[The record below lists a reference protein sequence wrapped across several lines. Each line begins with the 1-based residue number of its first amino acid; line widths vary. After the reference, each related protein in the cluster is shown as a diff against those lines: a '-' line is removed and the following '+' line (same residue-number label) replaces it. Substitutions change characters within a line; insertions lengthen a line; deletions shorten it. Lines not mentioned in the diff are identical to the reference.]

1 MIVVTGEAGMLKHN
15 VAIPTAIMTAPKKYF
30 AR

>member
-15 VAIPTAIMTAPKKYF
+15 AATPTAIKTAPKKYF
-30 AR
+30 VI